1 MNTPRKNCLILNFD
15 DCSAKNF
22 QLHFADLRIIKTV
35 QILTR
40 PNEFVFLNDSNQILL
55 CRFCHKSKKEV
66 LTQVKNA
73 VKFGGKQEAESETDK
88 MTKQSFDHL
97 VVQMSLNL
105 GADEQVRDLAVNSLG
120 NVVLLLLENGTCR
133 FLDLDILKQ
142 NYGRQQTSFMIDG
155 TEGNLLISF
164 LIKLQIKAASVKF
177 ISDSFF

>member
-22 QLHFADLRIIKTV
+22 QLHFADLRIVKTV

-40 PNEFVFLNDSNQILL
+40 TNEFVFLNDSNQILL
-55 CRFCHKSKKEV
+55 CRFCHQSQSGGIKK
-66 LTQVKNA
+66 VKNA
-73 VKFGGKQEAESETDK
+73 VKFGRNQEEEAEIDQIK
-88 MTKQSFDHL
+88 NKSFDHL

-142 NYGRQQTSFMIDG
+142 NYERQQTSFMIDG
-155 TEGNLLISF
+155 TEGNF
-164 LIKLQIKAASVKF
+164 LV
-177 ISDSFF
+177 